1 MSRMNINVGD
11 FVTVN
16 TRSKPEYNCC
26 LWKVVAFLD
35 NDRVVLITVSD
46 DSNSMVHSIS
56 VKQDAITTTALVPAH
71 ETSAHVTS
79 AHVTS
84 DLVPAHVTS
93 ASDDVMTLQRFV
105 LSSSRLNTW
114 VHLPG
119 LGGNA
124 IFLRLA
130 SANSPP
136 LVMYNELRGYELWF
150 HSDWSGDTIQ
160 LVDCDILKLCPQRQV
175 WPWCSWCQRFLLPVD
190 EHRCSKRHAK
200 LSFLMRDFSQSLD
213 DIQRQVI
220 GRLTATSNTNV
231 SCLVSRTSLNT
242 IM

>member
-35 NDRVVLITVSD
+35 NGRVVLITASD

-71 ETSAHVTS
+71 VTS
-79 AHVTS
+79 AR
-84 DLVPAHVTS
+84 PY
-93 ASDDVMTLQRFV
+93 DDVMTLQRFV

-124 IFLRLA
+124 IFLREA

-150 HSDWSGDTIQ
+150 HSDWNGDTIQ
-160 LVDCDILKLCPQRQV
+160 LRDCDILKLCPQRQV

-190 EHRCSKRHAK
+190 AHRCSKRHGR
-200 LSFLMRDFSQSLD
+200 LLFLMLDFSRSLD
-213 DIQRQVI
+213 DIQRETI
-220 GRLTATSNTNV
+220 GRSAATSNTIV
-231 SCLVSRTSLNT
+231 C
-242 IM
+242 

>member
-26 LWKVVAFLD
+26 LWKGVAFLD
-35 NDRVVLITVSD
+35 NDRVVLITASD

-71 ETSAHVTS
+71 VTN
-79 AHVTS
+79 AR
-84 DLVPAHVTS
+84 PY
-93 ASDDVMTLQRFV
+93 DDVMTLQRFV

-124 IFLRLA
+124 IFLREA

-150 HSDWSGDTIQ
+150 HSDWNGDTIQ
-160 LVDCDILKLCPQRQV
+160 LRDCDILKLCPQRQV
-175 WPWCSWCQRFLLPVD
+175 WPWCSWCQRFLLPAD
-190 EHRCSKRHAK
+190 AHRCSKRHGK
-200 LSFLMRDFSQSLD
+200 LLFLMRDFSRSLD
-213 DIQRQVI
+213 DIQREVI
-220 GRLTATSNTNV
+220 GRLTATSNTIV
-231 SCLVSRTSLNT
+231 C
-242 IM
+242 